1 MKHLAVLALVGALVA
16 TACSASETDET
27 TTTAP
32 ASGAVSSTTTT
43 TTMPPTPT
51 TTTTATTTTTVAA
64 DTATDGTQCVVGEWE
79 LDADR
84 FFTEGIAADPSA
96 GIDGEIAF
104 AGGAYLLIVSADG
117 TFQAIRDD
125 WSFAVT
131 GEQGELQVIVNDADE
146 GTWSLDGDLLSTVV
160 IGGDPPE
167 ITFLVDGEPFTFPG
181 GLTPFEPPEA
191 EFTGATVVCEGDVLA
206 ATAEGFTS
214 YWTRNS

>member
-16 TACSASETDET
+16 AACSASETDET
-27 TTTAP
+27 TTMAP
-32 ASGAVSSTTTT
+32 PSGAVSSTTTT
-43 TTMPPTPT
+43 MPLTT
-51 TTTTATTTTTVAA
+51 TTTTATTMTTVAV
-64 DTATDGTQCVVGEWE
+64 DTAADDSQCVVGEWE

-160 IGGDPPE
+160 IPGDPPE

>member
-1 MKHLAVLALVGALVA
+1 MKHLAALALVGALVA
-16 TACSASETDET
+16 AACSAPETDESM
-27 TTTAP
+27 TTAP
-32 ASGAVSSTTTT
+32 PSGAVSSTTTT
-43 TTMPPTPT
+43 TTMPS
-51 TTTTATTTTTVAA
+51 TTTTATTTVAVDTAA
-64 DTATDGTQCVVGEWE
+64 DDSQCVVGEWE

-131 GEQGELQVIVNDADE
+131 SEQGDLQVIVNDADE

-160 IGGDPPE
+160 MPGDPPE

-191 EFTGATVVCEGDVLA
+191 EFTGATIACEGDVLA